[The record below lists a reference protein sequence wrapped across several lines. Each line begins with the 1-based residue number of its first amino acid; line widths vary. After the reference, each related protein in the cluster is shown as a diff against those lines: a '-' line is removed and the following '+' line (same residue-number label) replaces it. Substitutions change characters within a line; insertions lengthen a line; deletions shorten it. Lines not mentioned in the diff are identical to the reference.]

1 MRRLI
6 FDLALIISILFLPWE
21 VSAVLLVASCF
32 AVRNFYEAFIFG
44 IMTDALYSVPSG
56 FHGFPH
62 LGVLF
67 STVAFLLSAFVRE
80 RLAL

>member
-1 MRRLI
+1 MRRLF
-6 FDLALIISILFLPWE
+6 FDIALVVSILFLPWE
-21 VSAVLLVASCF
+21 VSAVLLVAACF
-32 AVRNFYEAFIFG
+32 SVRHFYEAFIFG
-44 IMTDALYSVPSG
+44 VMADALYSVPSG

-67 STVAFLLSAFVRE
+67 STGAFLLSAFVRE